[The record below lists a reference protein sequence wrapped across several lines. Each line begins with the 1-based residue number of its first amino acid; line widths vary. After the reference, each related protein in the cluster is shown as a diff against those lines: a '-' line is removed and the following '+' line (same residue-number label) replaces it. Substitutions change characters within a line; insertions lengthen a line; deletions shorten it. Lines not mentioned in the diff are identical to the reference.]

1 MKRRF
6 NRQQRSTARLGV
18 VQLLFVQQNS
28 EAPLKSEEI
37 LNFFDDTWEKPD
49 MHFLQKRINSAC
61 KNIISIE
68 EYITTGLRDGWTMDR
83 IDPVL
88 HAILAAATDEMMDPA
103 KETPAEII
111 VKEYA
116 DLAADFFDT
125 AETAFVNA
133 YLNDLKIKLNT
144 ATQEKA

>member
-1 MKRRF
+1 M
-6 NRQQRSTARLGV
+6 
-18 VQLLFVQQNS
+18 LFVHQNGDP
-28 EAPLKSEEI
+28 EMKTDEL

-61 KNIISIE
+61 KNVISID
-68 EYITTGLRDGWTMDR
+68 EYITSGLQSGWKMER

-88 HAILAAATDEMMDPA
+88 YAILAAATDEMMDPS
-103 KETPAEII
+103 KETPPEIL

-125 AETAFVNA
+125 SETAFVNA
-133 YLNDLKIKLNT
+133 YLNDLKVKLN
-144 ATQEKA
+144 AQNQGKE

>member
-18 VQLLFVQQNS
+18 IQILFVQRTT
-28 EAPLKSEEI
+28 ELPLKAEDI
-37 LNFFDDTWEKPD
+37 LNFFDAGWEKPD
-49 MHFLQKRINSAC
+49 MHFLQNRINSAC
-61 KNIISIE
+61 KNINAIDE
-68 EYITTGLRDGWTMDR
+68 QITAGLRDGWTMDR

-88 HAILAAATDEMMDPA
+88 YAILAAATDEMMDSA
-103 KETPAEII
+103 KETPSEII

-116 DLAADFFDT
+116 DLAADFFDS

-133 YLNDLKIKLNT
+133 YLNDLKMKIN
-144 ATQEKA
+144 AQSAEKA

>member
-18 VQLLFVQQNS
+18 VQMLFVHRKG
-28 EAPLKSEEI
+28 ELDLKTDDI
-37 LNFFDDTWEKPD
+37 LNFLDEGWEKPD
-49 MHFLQKRINSAC
+49 MHFMQTRVNSAC
-61 KNIISIE
+61 KNIITIDE
-68 EYITTGLRDGWTMDR
+68 HITAGLRDGWTIDR

-88 HAILAAATDEMMDPA
+88 YAILAAATDEMLDSA
-103 KETPAEII
+103 KETPIEII

-116 DLAADFFDT
+116 DLTADFFDSS
-125 AETAFVNA
+125 ETAFVNA

-144 ATQEKA
+144 SSLEKH

>member
-61 KNIISIE
+61 INIIAIE
-68 EYITTGLRDGWTMDR
+68 EYITSGLRDGWTMDR

-125 AETAFVNA
+125 SETAFVNA
-133 YLNDLKIKLNT
+133 YLNDLKIKFNT
-144 ATQEKA
+144 ATQEKT

>member
-28 EAPLKSEEI
+28 EAPLKAEEI
-37 LNFFDDTWEKPD
+37 LNFFDETWEKPD
-49 MHFLQKRINSAC
+49 MHFMQNRFNSAR
-61 KNIISIE
+61 KNITSIE
-68 EYITTGLRDGWTMDR
+68 EHIATGLRDGWTMDR

-88 HAILAAATDEMMDPA
+88 HAILAGATDEMMDPA

-125 AETAFVNA
+125 SETAFVNA
-133 YLNDLKIKLNT
+133 YLNDLKVKLNT
-144 ATQEKA
+144 PTQDKT